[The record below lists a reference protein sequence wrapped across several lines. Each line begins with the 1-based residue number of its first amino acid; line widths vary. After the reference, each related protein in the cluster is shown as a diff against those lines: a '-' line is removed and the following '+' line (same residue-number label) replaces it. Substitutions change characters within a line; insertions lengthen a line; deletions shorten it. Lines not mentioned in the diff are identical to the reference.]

1 MVTIGMNYTVL
12 EGKNSLFERGFQA
25 VLDAMKDDG
34 GHRHSQLF
42 RDIGDARKYLIVSEW
57 ASKEAFDAFVR
68 SEAFAR
74 VTNWGREQVLAERPK
89 HRLYREET
97 KPS

>member
-12 EGKNSLFERGFQA
+12 EGKNDVFERGFQA

-34 GHRHSQLF
+34 GHRRSQLF
-42 RDIGDARKYLIVSEW
+42 RELGDPRKYLIVSEW
-57 ASKEAFDAFVR
+57 ASKEDFDRFVK

-74 VTNWGREQVLAERPK
+74 VTSWGKEQVLAERPQ
-89 HRLYREET
+89 HRTYRLDG
-97 KPS
+97 